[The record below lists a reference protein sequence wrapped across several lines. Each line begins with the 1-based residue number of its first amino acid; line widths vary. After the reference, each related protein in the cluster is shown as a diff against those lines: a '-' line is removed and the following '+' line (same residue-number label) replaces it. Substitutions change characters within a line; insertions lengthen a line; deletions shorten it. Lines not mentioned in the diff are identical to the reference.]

1 MTKVLHRYSI
11 AFKRAIVA
19 EVEAGQYTAVEAAR
33 VHGLNFVTVYKWLK
47 QLGGPSSQ
55 TRIVR
60 VEMPDERNGL
70 KELEKRNRELER
82 ALANAQLKIMTLEA
96 TVEILE
102 ERAGQRVKKKT
113 DSTSSNGSEPKL
125 TT

>member
-11 AFKRAIVA
+11 AFKRAVVA
-19 EVEAGQYTAVEAAR
+19 EVEAGQYTAVEAAK
-33 VHGLNFVTVYKWLK
+33 VHGVNYVSVYKWLK
-47 QLGGPSSQ
+47 EHGGPSSQ

-102 ERAGQRVKKKT
+102 ERSGQRTKKKT
-113 DSTSSNGSEPKL
+113 DSSSSSDSQAKP